1 MAGTEPACPTAAH
14 HAFKVL
20 DRPAAR
26 RLHEGRGELAHLGV
40 DAGQRMEYAIER
52 LDLQLAIVACG
63 LRFVAERVELNRS
76 A

>member
-1 MAGTEPACPTAAH
+1 MFE
-14 HAFKVL
+14 
-20 DRPAAR
+20 R
-26 RLHEGRGELAHLGV
+26 REQERAKPPLVRV